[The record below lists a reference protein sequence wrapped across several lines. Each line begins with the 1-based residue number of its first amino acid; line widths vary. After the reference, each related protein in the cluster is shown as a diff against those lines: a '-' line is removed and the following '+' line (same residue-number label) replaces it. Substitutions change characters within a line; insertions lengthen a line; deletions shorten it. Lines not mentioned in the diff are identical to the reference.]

1 MHLLYIH
8 QVYLSITQS
17 QPDVYNFCTI
27 DKDNCLAST
36 FLFVLEFG
44 VELSAVNSHFKCEI
58 SILNAKIV
66 SPTTSLIDALKSSKN
81 QPYKS
86 CSTIQKVL

>member
-1 MHLLYIH
+1 MKLIKVNYPIKKKKNCYKNNNNKKMHLLYIH

-36 FLFVLEFG
+36 FLFLF
-44 VELSAVNSHFKCEI
+44 
-58 SILNAKIV
+58 
-66 SPTTSLIDALKSSKN
+66 
-81 QPYKS
+81 
-86 CSTIQKVL
+86 

>member
-1 MHLLYIH
+1 MRLIKVNYPIKKKKKKKNCYKNNNNKKMHLLYIH

-36 FLFVLEFG
+36 FLFLF
-44 VELSAVNSHFKCEI
+44 
-58 SILNAKIV
+58 
-66 SPTTSLIDALKSSKN
+66 
-81 QPYKS
+81 
-86 CSTIQKVL
+86 